1 MTPVP
6 SIIVAVAE
14 FSALALFAGS
24 APTDAAT
31 VAAAVTSVVSLDETD
46 PVAASGD
53 AADDPAIW
61 VDESN
66 PARSLVLGNN
76 KQGALESYDLSGN
89 RVQRITTGVTFYGN
103 VDVRGNTIAVAHQGV
118 QIFTMNASTRTMLP
132 ATEGTAINTS
142 GEGLCMYDKGRAGVA
157 DGLFVFTVTRAAGR
171 VRQYELRDP
180 DADGRLTGALVRDFT
195 IGSES
200 EGCVADDATGSL
212 FISEEDKAVWR
223 YGADAASGIS
233 RVRVASVD
241 ATALPADAEG
251 VTIAGDY
258 LLVSAQN
265 ALHPS
270 QNFIAV
276 FSKRPPYNRFGNVRI
291 GVGATSDDCDQT
303 DGLAAYAGGLGSRF
317 PRGLLVCQDG
327 DNQAPGT
334 AGRQNF
340 KYADLGAVLNSAAY

>member
-132 ATEGTAINTS
+132 ATEGTAINTT
-142 GEGLCMYDKGRAGVA
+142 GRRRGRSVRLHSHPSRWTCSAV
-157 DGLFVFTVTRAAGR
+157 RAAR
-171 VRQYELRDP
+171 SRCRWP
-180 DADGRLTGALVRDFT
+180 AHRSSGA
-195 IGSES
+195 
-200 EGCVADDATGSL
+200 
-212 FISEEDKAVWR
+212 
-223 YGADAASGIS
+223 
-233 RVRVASVD
+233 
-241 ATALPADAEG
+241 
-251 VTIAGDY
+251 
-258 LLVSAQN
+258 
-265 ALHPS
+265 
-270 QNFIAV
+270 
-276 FSKRPPYNRFGNVRI
+276 
-291 GVGATSDDCDQT
+291 
-303 DGLAAYAGGLGSRF
+303 
-317 PRGLLVCQDG
+317 
-327 DNQAPGT
+327 
-334 AGRQNF
+334 
-340 KYADLGAVLNSAAY
+340 